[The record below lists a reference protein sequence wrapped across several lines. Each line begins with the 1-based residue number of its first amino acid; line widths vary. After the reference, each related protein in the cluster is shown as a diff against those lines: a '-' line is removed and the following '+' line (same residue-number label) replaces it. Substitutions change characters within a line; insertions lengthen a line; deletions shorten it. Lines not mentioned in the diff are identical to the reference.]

1 MDYEIQVKVKNAKLL
16 NLMRERGIETA
27 AELSR
32 LSGVSQGKIG
42 LMLNLKIG
50 SIFLQDRVTY
60 KTSVT
65 TLANALFVSESDLFP
80 DGDKYEPL
88 SINTGSVQVSKE
100 DMATLISNNSNVE
113 QNLISSEFS
122 VIDAIDIASLTDRE
136 SKVMKML
143 FSDEMRISEVA
154 NEYNLSNQRIL
165 EIRNKSLRKIRD
177 RIEGEHVIVDVLD
190 SWE

>member
-27 AELSR
+27 ADLSR
-32 LSGVSQGKIG
+32 LSGVSQSDIG

-65 TLANALFVSESDLFP
+65 TLANALFVAESDLFP

-88 SINTGSVQVSKE
+88 TINTGSVQVSKE
-100 DMATLISNNSNVE
+100 DMAALISNNSNVE

-122 VIDAIDIASLTDRE
+122 VIDAIDIAGLTNRE
-136 SKVMKML
+136 NKVMKMIYA
-143 FSDEMRISEVA
+143 DEMKTTDIA
-154 NEYNLSNQRIL
+154 NEYKCSNNLIL
-165 EIRNKSLRKIRD
+165 QIRNKSLRKIRD